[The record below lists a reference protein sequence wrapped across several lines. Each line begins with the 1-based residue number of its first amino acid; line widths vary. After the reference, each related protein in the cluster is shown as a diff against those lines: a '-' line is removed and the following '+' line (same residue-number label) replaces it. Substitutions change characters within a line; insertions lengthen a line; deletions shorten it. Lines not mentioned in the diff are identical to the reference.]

1 MKRIVCLLVIVS
13 IAYAG
18 CADKKPSK
26 VTVIHLL
33 PKWESPGD
41 WESNAVLRLKNARLE
56 MELSEVKNMHKQKI
70 AELEAA
76 LESQRAVSRAILA
89 KLEREQSE
97 AKIMHKQNNTLLVK
111 IDELET
117 ALELQRAEERAE
129 KALLVRT
136 AKLEAVLESQGAVI
150 ENLKKIHQLHE
161 TTIEYQRSALESSL
175 KLCRLYEAKIESQGK
190 SRSSEESPLSKEPE
204 AGQHQGQE

>member
-1 MKRIVCLLVIVS
+1 MKRLVCLLVIVS

-26 VTVIHLL
+26 VTVIHIC

-56 MELSEVKNMHKQKI
+56 MKLSEGKNMHKQKI

-76 LESQRAVSRAILA
+76 LEFQRAVSRAILA

-117 ALELQRAEERAE
+117 ALELQRAE

-136 AKLEAVLESQGAVI
+136 AKLEAVLESQRAVI

-161 TTIEYQRSALESSL
+161 TTLEYQRSALVSSL
-175 KLCRLYEAKIESQGK
+175 KLCRLYEAKIESQREVVKDCGF
-190 SRSSEESPLSKEPE
+190 R
-204 AGQHQGQE
+204 GTWRF

>member
-1 MKRIVCLLVIVS
+1 MV
-13 IAYAG
+13 
-18 CADKKPSK
+18 P
-26 VTVIHLL
+26 LL

-56 MELSEVKNMHKQKI
+56 MELSEVKNMHKQKKASPFRI

-97 AKIMHKQNNTLLVK
+97 AKIMHKQNEALMVR
-111 IDELET
+111 IDELEV
-117 ALELQRAEERAE
+117 ALDFQREVERPE

-161 TTIEYQRSALESSL
+161 TTIEYQRSAIESSL
-175 KLCRLYEAKIESQGK
+175 KLCRLYEAKIESQRK

-204 AGQHQGQE
+204 AGQQQGNEQDSQSNGVGLPKRL